1 MTYTATISAVGDILL
16 HNSVYED
23 ASIGNQQY
31 DFTKMFR
38 EVKPY
43 LESADITVANSES
56 IIGGKELGLSSYP
69 QFNSPFEIGD
79 ALKDSGVDVVNMAN
93 NHTLDRGERAILNAT
108 NYWNQIGI
116 IYVGCAATEEES
128 KIIKTITKNHITFS
142 FLGYTYGTNGIS
154 APPGKDYLVNY
165 INLEKMKEDIQRA
178 KEISDVVVVNVH
190 MGNEY
195 ERQFNDFQDEI
206 AQHLADYG
214 ADIVFAHHPHVLQP
228 AKWYT
233 GEKGNQTFV
242 IHSLGNFLS
251 GQDRLYTRIGA
262 ILQLDVKKTVNYD
275 EFGKERST
283 IEVMN
288 PQLLP
293 TYVKFQRWR
302 NYEILPLYSVTND
315 ELQNAQWIYEEIK
328 SHMMQYM
335 PEITFIEWEPVQ

>member
-1 MTYTATISAVGDILL
+1 
-16 HNSVYED
+16 
-23 ASIGNQQY
+23 
-31 DFTKMFR
+31 
-38 EVKPY
+38 
-43 LESADITVANSES
+43 
-56 IIGGKELGLSSYP
+56 
-69 QFNSPFEIGD
+69 
-79 ALKDSGVDVVNMAN
+79 
-93 NHTLDRGERAILNAT
+93 
-108 NYWNQIGI
+108 
-116 IYVGCAATEEES
+116 
-128 KIIKTITKNHITFS
+128 
-142 FLGYTYGTNGIS
+142 
-154 APPGKDYLVNY
+154 
-165 INLEKMKEDIQRA
+165 
-178 KEISDVVVVNVH
+178 
-190 MGNEY
+190 
-195 ERQFNDFQDEI
+195 
-206 AQHLADYG
+206 LADYG

-302 NYEILPLYSVTND
+302 NYEILPLYSVTNE
-315 ELQNAQWIYEEIK
+315 ELQNAQGIYEEIK